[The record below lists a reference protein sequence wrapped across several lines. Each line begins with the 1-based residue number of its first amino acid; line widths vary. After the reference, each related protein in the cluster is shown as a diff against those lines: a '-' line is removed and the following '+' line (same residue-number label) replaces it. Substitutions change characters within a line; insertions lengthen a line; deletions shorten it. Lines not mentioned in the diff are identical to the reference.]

1 MRVQQGTAT
10 MTLLLT
16 TFIMIAFAAVYAGL
30 LAMIGHRADAIA
42 TALLGQR
49 PQAGG
54 SSAFATSRR
63 FSRA

>member
-1 MRVQQGTAT
+1 

-30 LAMIGHRADAIA
+30 LAMIGHRAEAIA
-42 TALLGQR
+42 TALFGQR
-49 PQAGG
+49 TQAGG
-54 SSAFATSRR
+54 GDTLAASRR